1 MLSHINK
8 GQGLVP
14 ILSARSECVA
24 TSLTRGRWQ
33 GNPKTLGASG
43 SQVKGQGQGKPPP
56 QGQGQPHTMITRSR
70 SRSKPT

>member
-1 MLSHINK
+1 MVTTCFCLHPTLIK
-8 GQGLVP
+8 VKDCTKGQGQGLVP

-56 QGQGQPHTMITRSR
+56 Q
-70 SRSKPT
+70 